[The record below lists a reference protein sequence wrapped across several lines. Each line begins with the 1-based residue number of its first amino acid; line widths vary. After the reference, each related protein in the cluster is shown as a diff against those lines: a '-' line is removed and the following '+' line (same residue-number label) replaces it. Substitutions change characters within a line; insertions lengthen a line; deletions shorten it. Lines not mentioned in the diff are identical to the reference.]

1 MVPIPA
7 GEILEDEGAEGLR
20 KTPLFLGIEVF
31 FYVKRTGVVRVNNR
45 KVLTAE
51 ISALVTRLVKEIVFG
66 SLIFVV
72 QDYKIIQIERNEK
85 YQFPI
90 AVKKKSVPMDLS
102 PIAYSDPLQ
111 GIQSALSDLQFGQ
124 VVLKIQDGVVVQV
137 ERTEKRRF
145 TNLTGLSGDG
155 I

>member
-1 MVPIPA
+1 M
-7 GEILEDEGAEGLR
+7 
-20 KTPLFLGIEVF
+20 
-31 FYVKRTGVVRVNNR
+31 RVNNR

-72 QDYKIIQIERNEK
+72 QDYIIIQIERNEK

-90 AVKKKSVPMDLS
+90 AVKKKTVQLDLS

-124 VVLKIQDGVVVQV
+124 VVLKIRDGIVVQI